1 MPADRI
7 VVHGSAGRDVA
18 PDVAV
23 LRAVVVEVDAD
34 RRQAFERCGS
44 RVESLVPVLRT
55 AVSDDGEVTTGQVSL
70 DRYFERVDDKGPPR
84 YAASCALAAECSPAR
99 AADVVAAAVTGG
111 IDELTGPRY
120 SVRNRAPVIEELL
133 DEAVEAARR
142 KAQRLARAA
151 ERRLGAVVAME
162 EGGLGRSDLPSIDA
176 YDDPEMTVALS
187 AGAGRVELQPA
198 HVRVT
203 VSVRVAFALGGAQ
216 ADAAATRSTN

>member
-1 MPADRI
+1 MLPDRV

-44 RVESLVPVLRT
+44 RVASLIPALRT
-55 AVSDDGEVTTGQVSL
+55 AVGDDGDVTTGQVSL
-70 DRYFERVDDKGPPR
+70 DRYFGAMDEKAPPR
-84 YAASCALAAECSPAR
+84 YAASCVVAAECPPAR
-99 AADVVAAAVTGG
+99 ATDVIAAAVTGG
-111 IDELTGPRY
+111 SNELTGPRY
-120 SVRNRAPVIEELL
+120 SVRDRTPLTEDLL

-151 ERRLGAVVAME
+151 GRRLGAVLAIE
-162 EGGLGRSDLPSIDA
+162 EGGLGRSDLPSIDV

-187 AGAGRVELQPA
+187 APAARVELQPA

-203 VSVRVAFALGGAQ
+203 VSVRVAFALGDPHD
-216 ADAAATRSTN
+216 DAAATGATN